1 MNSNFTD
8 RVRKVLSLAREEAT
22 RLRHDYVGTEHIL
35 LGLIRE
41 GEGVAAAILTNLNVE
56 LQALKERIESRV
68 DRGKSQMTA
77 EEVPYTTRAKKVL
90 EFSVAE
96 ARNLK
101 HSYVGTEHL
110 LLGLLREEKGLAA
123 QVLGEMGVSI
133 EMARQETIKLLGG
146 ELGQSSSSPEGAA
159 PAKGEKKSKTPA
171 LDHFCR
177 DLTELAQQG
186 ELDPTI
192 GRTKEIE
199 RVIEVLSRRK
209 KNNPVLIGEP
219 GVGKTAIVE
228 GLAQRI
234 ADGEIVASLRNHRV
248 LSLDMAAVIAGT
260 KYRGQFEERLK
271 AVINEIKAAKNVIL
285 FIDELHTL
293 VGAGAAE
300 GAIDAS
306 NMLKPALARGELQ
319 CVGASTLNEYRKYI
333 EKDGALERR
342 FQPVVVDSPT
352 VDETIEIMKGLR
364 SRYEEH
370 HRVNIP
376 DPALDAAAKLSER
389 YITDRFLPDKAI
401 DVMDEAAARVHL
413 STQAPPP
420 DLLKLEE
427 EVQKIV
433 EEKDLAIKAQ
443 NYEVAAKLRDRERE
457 LKSAIKQRRQE
468 WERGAHEN
476 TPDVSEEDVAFIVA
490 RWTGVPVVRIK
501 ERESVRLL
509 KMEDELHESI
519 VGQDQAIQAIS
530 KAIRRNRAG
539 LKDPGRPIGSFIFA
553 GPTGVGKT
561 ELARALARFLF
572 ADPNALIRVDMSEYM
587 EKFTVSRLIGAPPG
601 YVGYEDSGYLTK
613 EVRRKP
619 YSVVLLDEIEKAHPD
634 VFNILLQVLDEGH
647 LTDNYGRKIDFKN
660 TLVIMTSNVGARRIT
675 GKSGMGFQKP
685 DTKTKVES
693 IRTRVMEEIEKT
705 FNPEFLNRLD
715 EVIVFH
721 PLDREQIKQIVDI
734 LARDILK
741 RLEDRE
747 LKLVL
752 TDEAKGFLVDKGFNE
767 KFGARPLKRAIQ
779 RYLEDPLSEV
789 ILEGGFDRGSTITI
803 GVLEDGLR
811 FTSSAPE
818 KDKVSETIG
827 AGGSAAA
834 DPNDSVTPA

>member
-8 RVRKVLSLAREEAT
+8 RVRKVLSMAREEAT
-22 RLRHDYVGTEHIL
+22 RLHHDYVGTEHIL

-41 GEGVAAAILTNLNVE
+41 GEGVAAAILTNLNVDLDE
-56 LQALKERIESRV
+56 LRERIEERV
-68 DRGKSQMTA
+68 DLGKSDMTA
-77 EEVPYTTRAKKVL
+77 DEVPYTTRAKKVL

-96 ARNLK
+96 ARSLK

-110 LLGLLREEKGLAA
+110 LLGLLREEKGIAA
-123 QVLGEMGVSI
+123 QVLEDVGVTI
-133 EMARQETIKLLGG
+133 EMARNETIRLLGG
-146 ELGQSSSSPEGAA
+146 ELSSMESGGQSSRSS
-159 PAKGEKKSKTPA
+159 EKKSKTPA

-177 DLTELAQQG
+177 DLTELARDG

-192 GRTKEIE
+192 GREKEIE

-234 ADGEIVASLRNHRV
+234 TTGEIVHSLRDHRV

-271 AVINEIKAAKNVIL
+271 AVINEIKQAKNIIL

-342 FQPVVVDSPT
+342 FQPVVVDPPTIEET
-352 VDETIEIMKGLR
+352 VDILKGLR
-364 SRYEEH
+364 SRYAEH
-370 HRVNIP
+370 HSVDIP
-376 DPALDAAAKLSER
+376 DPALEAAARLSER

-401 DVMDEAAARVHL
+401 DVIDEACARVHL
-413 STQAPPP
+413 ATQVPPP
-420 DLLKLEE
+420 ELLALEE
-427 EVQKIV
+427 EVQGIV
-433 EEKDLAIKAQ
+433 TKKDQSIKAQ
-443 NYEVAAKLRDRERE
+443 DYETAAKLRDTERE
-457 LKSAIKQRRQE
+457 LKSTIKRKKLE
-468 WERGAHEN
+468 WERGNHSDRPMLS
-476 TPDVSEEDVAFIVA
+476 TEDVAFIVS
-490 RWTGVPVVRIK
+490 RWTGVPVIRL
-501 ERESVRLL
+501 REEETERLL
-509 KMEDELHESI
+509 RMEEELHKHI
-519 VGQDQAIQAIS
+519 VGQDDAIHAIS
-530 KAIRRNRAG
+530 KAIRRTRAG
-539 LKDPGRPIGSFIFA
+539 LKDPRRPIGSFIFS

-572 ADPNALIRVDMSEYM
+572 ADPNALIRIDMSEYM
-587 EKFTVSRLIGAPPG
+587 EKFTVSRLLGAPPG

-634 VFNILLQVLDEGH
+634 VFNILLQILDEGH
-647 LTDNYGRKIDFKN
+647 ITDNYGRKIDFKN
-660 TLVIMTSNVGARRIT
+660 TVVIMTSNVGARRIT
-675 GKSGMGFQKP
+675 GGTSLGFQKP
-685 DTKTKVES
+685 TSGARIEQ
-693 IRTRVMEEIEKT
+693 IEEAVRDEIDKT

-715 EVIVFH
+715 ETIVFH
-721 PLDREQIKQIVDI
+721 PLTEEHIIQIVDI
-734 LARDILK
+734 LFREILG
-741 RLEDRE
+741 RLDERE
-747 LKLVL
+747 LTLEL
-752 TDEAKGFLVDKGFNE
+752 SDEARRFLAAKGFDE
-767 KFGARPLKRAIQ
+767 KFGARPLKRAMQ
-779 RYLEDPLSEV
+779 RHLEDPFSEAMLQGRFAPGDEV
-789 ILEGGFDRGSTITI
+789 VVEVAD
-803 GVLEDGLR
+803 DGESLR
-811 FTSSAPE
+811 FTVRDGAPRE
-818 KDKVSETIG
+818 EE
-827 AGGSAAA
+827 
-834 DPNDSVTPA
+834 SVTEEVG

>member
-8 RVRKVLSLAREEAT
+8 RVRKVLSMAREEAT
-22 RLRHDYVGTEHIL
+22 RLHHDYVGTEHIL

-41 GEGVAAAILTNLNVE
+41 GEGVAAAILTNLNVDLDE
-56 LQALKERIESRV
+56 LRERIEERV
-68 DRGKSQMTA
+68 DVGKSDMTA
-77 EEVPYTTRAKKVL
+77 DEVPYTTRAKKVL

-96 ARNLK
+96 ARSLK

-110 LLGLLREEKGLAA
+110 LLGLLREEKGIAA
-123 QVLGEMGVSI
+123 QVLEDVGVTI
-133 EMARQETIKLLGG
+133 EMARNETIRLLGG
-146 ELGQSSSSPEGAA
+146 ELSSMESGGQASRSS
-159 PAKGEKKSKTPA
+159 EKKSKTPA

-177 DLTELAQQG
+177 DLTDLAREG

-192 GRTKEIE
+192 GREKEIE

-234 ADGEIVASLRNHRV
+234 TSGEIVHSLREHRV

-271 AVINEIKAAKNVIL
+271 AVINEIKQAKNIIL

-342 FQPVVVDSPT
+342 FQPVVVDPPT
-352 VDETIEIMKGLR
+352 IDETVEILKGLR
-364 SRYEEH
+364 PRYSEH
-370 HRVNIP
+370 HSVEIP
-376 DPALDAAAKLSER
+376 DPALEAAARLSER

-401 DVMDEAAARVHL
+401 DVIDEACARVHL
-413 STQAPPP
+413 ATQVPPP
-420 DLLKLEE
+420 ELLALEE
-427 EVQKIV
+427 EVQEIV
-433 EEKDLAIKAQ
+433 TKKDQAIKAQ
-443 NYEVAAKLRDRERE
+443 DYETAAKLRDTERE
-457 LKSAIKQRRQE
+457 LKSSIKRKKLE
-468 WERGAHEN
+468 WERGNHGDQPVLS
-476 TPDVSEEDVAFIVA
+476 TEDVAFIVS
-490 RWTGVPVVRIK
+490 RWTGVPVIRL
-501 ERESVRLL
+501 REEETERLL
-509 KMEDELHESI
+509 RMEQELHKHI
-519 VGQDQAIQAIS
+519 VGQDDAINAIS
-530 KAIRRNRAG
+530 KAIRRTRAG
-539 LKDPGRPIGSFIFA
+539 LKDPRRPIGSFIFS

-572 ADPNALIRVDMSEYM
+572 ADPNALIRIDMSEYM
-587 EKFTVSRLIGAPPG
+587 EKFTVSRLLGAPPG

-619 YSVVLLDEIEKAHPD
+619 YSVILLDEIEKAHPD
-634 VFNILLQVLDEGH
+634 VFNILLQILDEGH
-647 LTDNYGRKIDFKN
+647 ITDNYGRKIDFKN
-660 TLVIMTSNVGARRIT
+660 TVVIMTSNIGARRIT
-675 GKSGMGFQKP
+675 GGKALGFQKP
-685 DTKTKVES
+685 TAGARMQQ
-693 IRTRVMEEIEKT
+693 IEEAVRDEIDKT

-721 PLDREQIKQIVDI
+721 PLSEEHIMQIVDI
-734 LARDILK
+734 LFQEVLGRLDERDLS
-741 RLEDRE
+741 LE
-747 LKLVL
+747 L
-752 TDEAKGFLVDKGFNE
+752 TEEAKRFLATRGFDE
-767 KFGARPLKRAIQ
+767 KFGARPLKRAMQ
-779 RYLEDPLSEV
+779 RYLEDPFSEAMLQGRFAPGDEV
-789 ILEGGFDRGSTITI
+789 VVEVAD
-803 GVLEDGLR
+803 DGESLR
-811 FTSSAPE
+811 FTVRGGAPRE
-818 KDKVSETIG
+818 EE
-827 AGGSAAA
+827 
-834 DPNDSVTPA
+834 SVTEEVG

>member
-8 RVRKVLSLAREEAT
+8 RVRKVLSMAREEAT

-41 GEGVAAAILTNLNVE
+41 GEGVAAAILTNLNADLEE
-56 LQALKERIESRV
+56 LRNRIEERV
-68 DRGKSQMTA
+68 ESGKSDMTA
-77 EEVPYTTRAKKVL
+77 DEVPYTTRAKKVL

-96 ARNLK
+96 ARSLK

-110 LLGLLREEKGLAA
+110 LLGLLREEKGVAA
-123 QVLGEMGVSI
+123 QVLEEVDVTI
-133 EMARQETIKLLGG
+133 DVARNETIRLLGG
-146 ELGQSSSSPEGAA
+146 ELSSMEGGSQASK
-159 PAKGEKKSKTPA
+159 PSEKKSKTPA

-177 DLTELAQQG
+177 DLTDLAREG

-192 GRTKEIE
+192 GREKEIE

-234 ADGEIVASLRNHRV
+234 VSGEIVHSLRDYRV

-271 AVINEIKAAKNVIL
+271 AVINEIKQSQNIIL

-342 FQPVVVDSPT
+342 FQPVVVDPPSIEET
-352 VDETIEIMKGLR
+352 VEILKGLR
-364 SRYEEH
+364 PRYADH
-370 HRVNIP
+370 HKVEIP
-376 DPALDAAAKLSER
+376 DDVIDTAARLSER

-401 DVMDEAAARVHL
+401 DVIDEACARVHL
-413 STQAPPP
+413 ATQVPPP
-420 DLLKLEE
+420 ELLALEE
-427 EVQKIV
+427 EVQEIV
-433 EEKDLAIKAQ
+433 SRKDQAIKAQ
-443 NYEVAAKLRDRERE
+443 DYETAAKLRDSERE
-457 LKSAIKQRRQE
+457 LKSTIKRKKLE
-468 WERGAHEN
+468 WERGSHADRPSL
-476 TPDVSEEDVAFIVA
+476 TTEDVAFIVS
-490 RWTGVPVVRIK
+490 RWTGVPVVRL
-501 ERESVRLL
+501 REEETERLL
-509 KMEDELHESI
+509 HMEAELHNHI
-519 VGQDQAIQAIS
+519 VGQEAAINAIS
-530 KAIRRNRAG
+530 KAIRRTRAG
-539 LKDPGRPIGSFIFA
+539 LKDPRRPIGSFIFS

-572 ADPNALIRVDMSEYM
+572 ADPNALIRIDMSEYM
-587 EKFTVSRLIGAPPG
+587 EKFTVSRLLGAPPG

-619 YSVVLLDEIEKAHPD
+619 YSVILLDEIEKAHPD
-634 VFNILLQVLDEGH
+634 VFNILLQILDEGH
-647 LTDNYGRKIDFKN
+647 ITDNYGRKIDFKN
-660 TLVIMTSNVGARRIT
+660 TVVIMTSNIGARRIM
-675 GKSGMGFQKP
+675 GSRGLGFQKP
-685 DTKTKVES
+685 SAGARFEH
-693 IRTRVMEEIEKT
+693 IEEAVKDEINKT

-721 PLDREQIKQIVDI
+721 PLNEEHIMQIVDI
-734 LARDILK
+734 LFRDVQK
-741 RLEDRE
+741 RIEDRE
-747 LKLVL
+747 FTLEL
-752 TDEAKGFLVDKGFNE
+752 TPEAKKFLAEKGFDE
-767 KFGARPLKRAIQ
+767 KFGARPLKRAMQ
-779 RYLEDPLSEV
+779 RHMEDPFSEALLQGRFAPGDEIV
-789 ILEGGFDRGSTITI
+789 IEVADSDHLK
-803 GVLEDGLR
+803 
-811 FTSSAPE
+811 FTVRSSMPPLQE
-818 KDKVSETIG
+818 ESIQEEVR
-827 AGGSAAA
+827 
-834 DPNDSVTPA
+834 

>member
-8 RVRKVLSLAREEAT
+8 RVRKVLSMAREEAT
-22 RLRHDYVGTEHIL
+22 RLQHDYVGTEHIL
-35 LGLIRE
+35 LGLIWE
-41 GEGVAAAILTNLNVE
+41 GEGVAAAILTNLNVDLEE
-56 LQALKERIESRV
+56 LRARVEERV
-68 DRGKSQMTA
+68 DSGRSDMTA
-77 EEVPYTTRAKKVL
+77 DEVPYTTRAKKVL

-96 ARNLK
+96 ARALK

-110 LLGLLREEKGLAA
+110 LLGLLREEKGVAA
-123 QVLGEMGVSI
+123 QILDEVGVTI
-133 EMARQETIKLLGG
+133 DVARNETIRLLGG
-146 ELGQSSSSPEGAA
+146 ELSSMEGGAGQSSKPS
-159 PAKGEKKSKTPA
+159 EKKSKTPA

-177 DLTELAQQG
+177 DLTDLAREG

-192 GRTKEIE
+192 GREKEIE

-234 ADGEIVASLRNHRV
+234 VAGEIVHSLSDHRV

-271 AVINEIKAAKNVIL
+271 AVINEIKQSENIIL

-342 FQPVVVDSPT
+342 FQPVVVDPPT
-352 VDETIEIMKGLR
+352 IEETVDILRGLRPAYSEHHHVEIPDETIEAA
-364 SRYEEH
+364 SR
-370 HRVNIP
+370 
-376 DPALDAAAKLSER
+376 LSER

-401 DVMDEAAARVHL
+401 DVIDEACARVHL
-413 STQAPPP
+413 ASQVPPP
-420 DLLKLEE
+420 DLLALEE
-427 EVQKIV
+427 EVGEIV
-433 EEKDLAIKAQ
+433 AEKDKAIKAQ
-443 NYEVAAKLRDRERE
+443 DYETAAKLRDKERE
-457 LKSAIKQRRQE
+457 LKSTIKRRKLE
-468 WERGAHEN
+468 WEQGNDVEMPEL
-476 TPDVSEEDVAFIVA
+476 TTEDVSFIVS
-490 RWTGVPVVRIK
+490 RWTGVPVVRL
-501 ERESVRLL
+501 REAETERLL
-509 KMEDELHESI
+509 HMEEALHEYI
-519 VGQDQAIQAIS
+519 VGQDDAIEAIS
-530 KAIRRNRAG
+530 KAIRRARSG
-539 LKDPGRPIGSFIFA
+539 LKDPRRPIGSFIFS

-572 ADPNALIRVDMSEYM
+572 ADPNALIRIDMSEYM
-587 EKFTVSRLIGAPPG
+587 EKFTVSRLLGAPPG

-634 VFNILLQVLDEGH
+634 VFNILLQILDEGH
-647 LTDNYGRKIDFKN
+647 ITDNYGRKIDFKN
-660 TLVIMTSNVGARRIT
+660 TVVIMTSNVGARRIT
-675 GKSGMGFQKP
+675 GTSALGFQKP
-685 DTKTKVES
+685 TEEARVDRIEEAVEDEIDKV
-693 IRTRVMEEIEKT
+693 

-721 PLDREQIKQIVDI
+721 PLTMDHIVQIVDI
-734 LARDILK
+734 LFREVLERIEERDLEM
-741 RLEDRE
+741 RLSE
-747 LKLVL
+747 
-752 TDEAKGFLVDKGFNE
+752 EAKHFLAEKGFDE
-767 KFGARPLKRAIQ
+767 KYGARPLKRAIQ
-779 RYLEDPLSEV
+779 RHLQDPFSEALLQGRFAPGDEIV
-789 ILEGGFDRGSTITI
+789 VE
-803 GVLEDGLR
+803 VAEDGSRLEFR
-811 FTSSAPE
+811 AEASTPRLEEEAE
-818 KDKVSETIG
+818 
-827 AGGSAAA
+827 AAEQE
-834 DPNDSVTPA
+834 SMQEEVR

>member
-56 LQALKERIESRV
+56 LQPLKERIESRV

-123 QVLGEMGVSI
+123 QVLAEMGVSI

-146 ELGQSSSSPEGAA
+146 ELSSSSSSSSEGGGS
-159 PAKGEKKSKTPA
+159 PAKGGDKKSKTPA

-177 DLTELAQQG
+177 DLTDLGQQG

-192 GRTKEIE
+192 GRVKEIE

-234 ADGEIVASLRNHRV
+234 ADGEIVSSLRNHRV

-342 FQPVVVDSPT
+342 FQPVVVDSPS

-370 HRVNIP
+370 HHVAIT
-376 DPALDAAAKLSER
+376 DASLEAAARLSER

-401 DVMDEAAARVHL
+401 DVMDEACARVHL
-413 STQAPPP
+413 ATQAPPP
-420 DLLKLEE
+420 ELLRLEE
-427 EVQKIV
+427 EVGRIV
-433 EEKDLAIKAQ
+433 EEKDQAIKAQ

-457 LKSAIKQRRQE
+457 LKSVIKQRRQE
-468 WERGAHEN
+468 WEKGTHEN
-476 TPDVSEEDVAFIVA
+476 VPQLSEEDVAFIVG
-490 RWTGVPVVRIK
+490 RWTGVPVLRIK
-501 ERESVRLL
+501 EHESARLM
-509 KMEDELHESI
+509 KMEDELHETI
-519 VGQDQAIQAIS
+519 VGQQEAIAAIS
-530 KAIRRNRAG
+530 RAIRRNRAG
-539 LKDPGRPIGSFIFA
+539 LKDPSRPIGSFIFA

-572 ADPNALIRVDMSEYM
+572 ADANALIRVDMSEYM

-613 EVRRKP
+613 EVRRRP

-675 GKSGMGFQKP
+675 GKSGLGFQKP
-685 DTKTKVES
+685 DSKTKLEGIKS
-693 IRTRVMEEIEKT
+693 RVHEEIEET

-734 LARDILK
+734 LARDIVR
-741 RLEDRE
+741 RLEDRD
-747 LKLVL
+747 LKIVL
-752 TDEAKGFLVDKGFNE
+752 TDESKGFLADKGFNE
-767 KFGARPLKRAIQ
+767 KFGARPLKRAMQ
-779 RYLEDPLSEV
+779 RYLEDPLSES
-789 ILEGGFDRGSTITI
+789 ILEGNFERGSTITI
-803 GVLEDGLR
+803 GVSGESLR
-811 FTSSAPE
+811 FSASTPE
-818 KDKVSETIG
+818 AQAVGEEVS
-827 AGGSAAA
+827 
-834 DPNDSVTPA
+834 

>member
-8 RVRKVLSLAREEAT
+8 RVRKVLSMAREEAT
-22 RLRHDYVGTEHIL
+22 RLHHDYVGTEHIL

-41 GEGVAAAILTNLNVE
+41 GEGVAAAILTNLNVDLDE
-56 LQALKERIESRV
+56 LRERIEERV
-68 DRGKSQMTA
+68 DVGKSDMTA
-77 EEVPYTTRAKKVL
+77 DEVPYTTRAKKVL

-96 ARNLK
+96 ARSLK

-110 LLGLLREEKGLAA
+110 LLGLLREEKGIAA
-123 QVLGEMGVSI
+123 QVLEDVGVTI
-133 EMARQETIKLLGG
+133 DMARNETIRLLGG
-146 ELGQSSSSPEGAA
+146 ELSSMEGGGQASRSS
-159 PAKGEKKSKTPA
+159 EKKSKTPA

-177 DLTELAQQG
+177 DLTDLAREG

-192 GRTKEIE
+192 GREKEIE

-234 ADGEIVASLRNHRV
+234 TSGEIVHSLREHRV

-271 AVINEIKAAKNVIL
+271 AVINEIKQAKNIIL

-342 FQPVVVDSPT
+342 FQPVVVDPPT
-352 VDETIEIMKGLR
+352 IDETVEILKGLR
-364 SRYEEH
+364 PRYSEH
-370 HRVNIP
+370 HSVEIP
-376 DPALDAAAKLSER
+376 DPALDAAARLSER

-401 DVMDEAAARVHL
+401 DVIDEACARVHL
-413 STQAPPP
+413 ATQVPPP
-420 DLLKLEE
+420 ELLALEE
-427 EVQKIV
+427 EVQEIV
-433 EEKDLAIKAQ
+433 TKKDQAIKAQ
-443 NYEVAAKLRDRERE
+443 DYETAAKLRDTERE
-457 LKSAIKQRRQE
+457 LKSSIKRKKLE
-468 WERGAHEN
+468 WERGSHGDRPVLS
-476 TPDVSEEDVAFIVA
+476 TEDVAFIVS
-490 RWTGVPVVRIK
+490 RWTGVPVIRL
-501 ERESVRLL
+501 REEETERLL
-509 KMEDELHESI
+509 RMEEELHKHI
-519 VGQDQAIQAIS
+519 VGQNDAIHAIS
-530 KAIRRNRAG
+530 KAIRRTRAG
-539 LKDPGRPIGSFIFA
+539 LKDPRRPIGSFIFS

-572 ADPNALIRVDMSEYM
+572 ADPNALIRIDMSEYM
-587 EKFTVSRLIGAPPG
+587 EKFTVSRLLGAPPG

-634 VFNILLQVLDEGH
+634 VFNILLQILDEGH
-647 LTDNYGRKIDFKN
+647 ITDNYGRKIDFKN
-660 TLVIMTSNVGARRIT
+660 TVVIMTSNIGARRIT
-675 GKSGMGFQKP
+675 GGKSLGFQKP
-685 DTKTKVES
+685 TPDAR
-693 IRTRVMEEIEKT
+693 IQQIEEAVRDEIDKT

-721 PLDREQIKQIVDI
+721 PLSEEHIMQIVDI
-734 LARDILK
+734 LFQEVLERLDERDLSLELTEAAK
-741 RLEDRE
+741 RFLATR
-747 LKLVL
+747 
-752 TDEAKGFLVDKGFNE
+752 GFDE
-767 KFGARPLKRAIQ
+767 KFGARPLKRAMQ
-779 RYLEDPLSEV
+779 RYLEDPFSEAMLQGRFAPGDEV
-789 ILEGGFDRGSTITI
+789 VVEVAD
-803 GVLEDGLR
+803 DGENLR
-811 FTSSAPE
+811 FTVRGGAPRE
-818 KDKVSETIG
+818 EE
-827 AGGSAAA
+827 
-834 DPNDSVTPA
+834 SVTEEVG

>member
-1 MNSNFTD
+1 
-8 RVRKVLSLAREEAT
+8 
-22 RLRHDYVGTEHIL
+22 
-35 LGLIRE
+35 
-41 GEGVAAAILTNLNVE
+41 
-56 LQALKERIESRV
+56 
-68 DRGKSQMTA
+68 
-77 EEVPYTTRAKKVL
+77 
-90 EFSVAE
+90 
-96 ARNLK
+96 
-101 HSYVGTEHL
+101 
-110 LLGLLREEKGLAA
+110 
-123 QVLGEMGVSI
+123 
-133 EMARQETIKLLGG
+133 
-146 ELGQSSSSPEGAA
+146 
-159 PAKGEKKSKTPA
+159 
-171 LDHFCR
+171 
-177 DLTELAQQG
+177 
-186 ELDPTI
+186 
-192 GRTKEIE
+192 
-199 RVIEVLSRRK
+199 
-209 KNNPVLIGEP
+209 
-219 GVGKTAIVE
+219 
-228 GLAQRI
+228 
-234 ADGEIVASLRNHRV
+234 
-248 LSLDMAAVIAGT
+248 
-260 KYRGQFEERLK
+260 
-271 AVINEIKAAKNVIL
+271 
-285 FIDELHTL
+285 

-509 KMEDELHESI
+509 KMEEELHESI
-519 VGQDQAIQAIS
+519 VGQNEAIQAIS

-685 DTKTKVES
+685 DTKTRVES
-693 IRTRVMEEIEKT
+693 IRVRVMEEIEKT

-741 RLEDRE
+741 RLEERE

-803 GVLEDGLR
+803 GVVGDGLH
-811 FTSSAPE
+811 FTSSGPE
-818 KDKVSETIG
+818 KDKVGETIG

-834 DPNDSVTPA
+834 DPDDSVTPA